1 MYKKQPTSDLAHKS
15 SIGHWV
21 RVAVMLL
28 SGGFIYPHVM
38 TENDAIGI
46 KPDVIGNAATVKN

>member
-1 MYKKQPTSDLAHKS
+1 MPKKQATSDLTRKS

-46 KPDVIGNAATVKN
+46 KPDIGNAAAVKN